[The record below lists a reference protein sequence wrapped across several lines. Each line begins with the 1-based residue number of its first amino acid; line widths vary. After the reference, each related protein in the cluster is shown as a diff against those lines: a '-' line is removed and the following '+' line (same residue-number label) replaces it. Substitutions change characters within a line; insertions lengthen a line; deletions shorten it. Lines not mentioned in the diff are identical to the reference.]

1 MNELE
6 SLKIYWQQYMIL
18 EKRMINLSD
27 YIAIHPKNSATFS
40 NQFISMHLTICSEI
54 DSVAEEFCKNLNIDE
69 KSRFG
74 INNKI
79 NHILNKY
86 DKLKNW
92 SVNTKFPHYRIN
104 IVPFSKFNDNKS
116 SDWWQTYNN
125 IKHKRT
131 EKIGEQYNYELANLK
146 NVLNALA
153 ALYLLLYKMREE
165 NSNCSEI
172 KFESRLFDINYIQ

>member
-6 SLKIYWQQYMIL
+6 FLKIYWQQYMIL

-27 YIAIHPKNSATFS
+27 YVAIHPKNSATFS
-40 NQFISMHLTICSEI
+40 NQFISMYLTICSEI

-92 SVNTKFPHYRIN
+92 RVDTKFPHYRIN
-104 IVPFSKFNDNKS
+104 IVPFAKFNDNKS

-165 NSNCSEI
+165 NYNCSEI